1 MKTYDVTITET
12 LQKTVRIHADSLEE
26 AEQKA
31 EDNWNASQYNLD
43 SNHFVGACFLA
54 RERVREKNWGD
65 GREKAR

>member
-12 LQKTVRIHADSLEE
+12 LQKTVRIHADSPEE

-43 SNHFVGACFLA
+43 SNHFVGA
-54 RERVREKNWGD
+54 WGD

>member
-65 GREKAR
+65 GTEKAR